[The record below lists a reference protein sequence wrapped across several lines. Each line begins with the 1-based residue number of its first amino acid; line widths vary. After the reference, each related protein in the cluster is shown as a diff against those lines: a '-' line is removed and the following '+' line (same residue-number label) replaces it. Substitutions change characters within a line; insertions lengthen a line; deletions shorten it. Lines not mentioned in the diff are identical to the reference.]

1 MKYLD
6 YIMQKNGGAEKH
18 INERVRR
25 AIVMM
30 IVMKQDMEHRR
41 KAV

>member
-1 MKYLD
+1 MKYLG

-18 INERVRR
+18 INERRT
-25 AIVMM
+25 IVMM